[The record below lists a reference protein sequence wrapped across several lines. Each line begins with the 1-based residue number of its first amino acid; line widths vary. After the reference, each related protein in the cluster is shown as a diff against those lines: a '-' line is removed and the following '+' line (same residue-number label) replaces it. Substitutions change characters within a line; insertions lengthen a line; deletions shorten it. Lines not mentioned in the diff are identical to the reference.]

1 MKKKEGDAENRS
13 KGRLLIN
20 KTSMRILVVDDEPD
34 INTTLEKALEQN
46 GFKVD
51 SYECPLMALENF
63 TPYYYDLAI
72 LDIKMPEMN
81 GFSFYREIKKLDK
94 NLRICFLTAGEM
106 YYGVY
111 SDIFSSL
118 PANYFIRKPIGNE
131 DLIKRIDEIINNVT
145 IQLGS
150 K

>member
-20 KTSMRILVVDDEPD
+20 KTSMRILVVDEEPD

>member
-1 MKKKEGDAENRS
+1 MKKEGDAENRS
-13 KGRLLIN
+13 KGRLLVN

-34 INTTLEKALEQN
+34 INTTVEKALEQN

-94 NLRICFLTAGEM
+94 NLRICFLTGGEM

-131 DLIKRIDEIINNVT
+131 ELIKRIDEIINNVT
-145 IQLGS
+145 MQIGS

>member
-13 KGRLLIN
+13 KGRLLVN
-20 KTSMRILVVDDEPD
+20 KRSMRILVVDDEPD

-94 NLRICFLTAGEM
+94 NLRICFLTGGEM

-131 DLIKRIDEIINNVT
+131 ELIKRIDEIINNVT
-145 IQLGS
+145 MQISS

>member
-1 MKKKEGDAENRS
+1 MQYKARDMS
-13 KGRLLIN
+13 N
-20 KTSMRILVVDDEPD
+20 KRILMVDDD
-34 INTTLEKALEQN
+34 TDVNTTLRTVLEAN
-46 GFKVD
+46 GFNVD
-51 SYECPLMALENF
+51 SYEDPLLALSNF
-63 TPYYYDLAI
+63 KIRFYDLVI

-81 GFSFYREIKKLDK
+81 GFSLYREIKRLDK
-94 NLRICFLTAGEM
+94 TVKVCFLTAGEM

-131 DLIKRIDEIINNVT
+131 ELIKRIDEIINDVT
-145 IQLGS
+145 VQICS